1 MREKKIY
8 LFDLDGVLI
17 NSKKN
22 MQVSWEAVN
31 RKYDLKVPFKDYFK
45 LIGMPFYVILKKLK
59 IKPTNYKKISKE
71 YNLNSIKNIKYIKLQ
86 RGVIKTLN
94 ILKKN
99 RKIIG
104 ILTSKEKI
112 RTKKILKKLKIK
124 LNLVLCPQRNLI
136 GKPNPKQINELSK
149 KRKVQKNQM
158 VYIGDMNVDKLTA
171 KNAKIDYIHAKY
183 GYSKKIKSKYS
194 IKNIEDIIS
203 KNLGLN

>member
-1 MREKKIY
+1 MRKKKIY

-31 RKYDLKVPFKDYFK
+31 RKYDLKVSFKDYFK
-45 LIGMPFYVILKKLK
+45 LIGMPFYVILRKLK
-59 IKPTNYKKISKE
+59 IKPTNYEKISKE

-86 RGVIKTLN
+86 SGVIKTLN

-99 RKIIG
+99 GKIIG

-149 KRKVQKNQM
+149 KRKFQKNQM

>member
-1 MREKKIY
+1 MKKKKIY

-17 NSKKN
+17 DSKKN
-22 MQVSWEAVN
+22 MQVSWEDVN
-31 RKYDLKVPFKDYFK
+31 KKYNLKVPFENYFK
-45 LIGMPFYVILKKLK
+45 LIGMPFYIILKKLK
-59 IKPTNYKKISKE
+59 IKPANYKKISKE
-71 YNLNSIKNIKYIKLQ
+71 YNINSIENIKYIKLQ
-86 RGVIKTLN
+86 RGVLKTLD

-99 RKIIG
+99 GKIVG

-149 KRKVQKNQM
+149 KRKIQKNQM
-158 VYIGDMNVDKLTA
+158 VYIGDMSVDKLTA

-194 IKNIEDIIS
+194 IGNIEDIIT

>member
-1 MREKKIY
+1 
-8 LFDLDGVLI
+8 
-17 NSKKN
+17 

-31 RKYDLKVPFKDYFK
+31 RKYDLKVSFKDYFK
-45 LIGMPFYVILKKLK
+45 LIGMPFYVILRKLK
-59 IKPTNYKKISKE
+59 IKPTNYEKISKE

-86 RGVIKTLN
+86 SGVIKTLN

-99 RKIIG
+99 GKIIG

-149 KRKVQKNQM
+149 KRKFQKNQM

>member
-1 MREKKIY
+1 MRKKKIY

-31 RKYDLKVPFKDYFK
+31 RKYDLKVSFKDYFK
-45 LIGMPFYVILKKLK
+45 LIGMPFYVILRKLK
-59 IKPTNYKKISKE
+59 IKPTNYEKISKE

-86 RGVIKTLN
+86 NGVIKTLN

-99 RKIIG
+99 GKIIG